1 MEEIIKKADVLI
13 EALPY
18 IQRFRGK
25 SVVIKYGGNLME
37 NGNTFRSIL
46 LDIVLMSS
54 VGMKPLLVHGGG
66 NFITERL
73 TAEKKESKFA
83 NGLRI
88 TDVETI
94 KVVEEVLIGLN
105 KRIVQQIEELG
116 GKAKG
121 VLPEDKLFKAKKT
134 FLEGIDLGF
143 VGEVIGVKREILE
156 KLLNQDFI
164 PVILPIGIGED
175 QKQYNLNA
183 DTAAAEI
190 ATSISA
196 EKLVFITNVKGI
208 MGNPED
214 AETLISVL
222 TEEEA
227 KTLIEEEVITEGM
240 LPKVK
245 AAINSLKSGVKK
257 VHIVDGRLSHSILL
271 EIFTK
276 EGIGTEILLKRAEAE

>member
-25 SVVIKYGGNLME
+25 TVVIKYGGNLME

-73 TAEKKESKFA
+73 AAERKETKFVD
-83 NGLRI
+83 GLRI
-88 TDVETI
+88 TDAETI

-121 VLPEDKLFKAKKT
+121 VLHEDKLFKAKKT
-134 FLEGIDLGF
+134 FSGEIDLGF
-143 VGEVIGVKREILE
+143 VGEIVEVKKEILE

-164 PVILPIGIGED
+164 PVIVPIGIGED

-183 DTAAAEI
+183 DTSAAEV
-190 ATSISA
+190 ATSVSA

-245 AAINSLKSGVKK
+245 AALRTLKSGVKK
-257 VHIVDGRLSHSILL
+257 VHIVDGRISHSILL
-271 EIFTK
+271 EIFTN
-276 EGIGTEILLKRAEAE
+276 EGIGTEIVLKRKG

>member
-25 SVVIKYGGNLME
+25 TVVIKYGGNLME

-66 NFITERL
+66 NFITNRLLAER
-73 TAEKKESKFA
+73 KKTKFVD
-83 NGLRI
+83 GLRI
-88 TDVETI
+88 TDAETI

-105 KRIVQQIEELG
+105 NRIVQQIEELG
-116 GKAKG
+116 GKAKSI
-121 VLPEDKLFKAKKT
+121 LPEDKLFKAKKT
-134 FLEGIDLGF
+134 FFGEIDLGF
-143 VGEVIGVKREILE
+143 VGEIVEVKKEILE
-156 KLLNQDFI
+156 KLLNENFI
-164 PVILPIGIGED
+164 PVIVPIGIGED

-183 DTAAAEI
+183 DTSAAEV
-190 ATSISA
+190 AVSISA

-227 KTLIEEEVITEGM
+227 KTLIEEKVITEGM

-245 AAINSLKSGVKK
+245 AALKTLKSGVKK

-271 EIFTK
+271 EIFTN
-276 EGIGTEILLKRAEAE
+276 EGIGTELVLERKG

>member
-88 TDVETI
+88 TDAETI

-121 VLPEDKLFKAKKT
+121 VLPENKLFKAKKT

>member
-25 SVVIKYGGNLME
+25 TVVIKYGGNLME
-37 NGNTFRSIL
+37 NESTFRSIL

-66 NFITERL
+66 NFITNRLVAER
-73 TAEKKESKFA
+73 KETKFVD
-83 NGLRI
+83 GLRI
-88 TDVETI
+88 TDAETI
-94 KVVEEVLIGLN
+94 KTVEEVLIGLN
-105 KRIVQQIEELG
+105 NRIVQQIEELG

-134 FLEGIDLGF
+134 FFEAIDLGF
-143 VGEVIGVKREILE
+143 VGEIVAVKKEILE
-156 KLLNQDFI
+156 KLLNQNFI
-164 PVILPIGIGED
+164 PVIVPIGIGED

-183 DTAAAEI
+183 DTSAAELT
-190 ATSISA
+190 ASIRA

-227 KTLIEEEVITEGM
+227 KTLIEEKVITEGM

-245 AAINSLKSGVKK
+245 AALKTLKSGVKK

-271 EIFTK
+271 EIFTN
-276 EGIGTEILLKRAEAE
+276 EGIGTEIVLERKG

>member
-1 MEEIIKKADVLI
+1 MEEIIKKADILI

-18 IQRFRGK
+18 IQRFRDK
-25 SVVIKYGGNLME
+25 TVVIKYGGNLME
-37 NGNTFRSIL
+37 NGNIFRSIL

-54 VGMKPLLVHGGG
+54 VGIRPLLVHGGG
-66 NFITERL
+66 NFITNRLLAER
-73 TAEKKESKFA
+73 KETKFVD
-83 NGLRI
+83 GLRI
-88 TDVETI
+88 TDAETI

-105 KRIVQQIEELG
+105 NRIVQQIGELG

-134 FLEGIDLGF
+134 FFAEIDLGF
-143 VGEVIGVKREILE
+143 VGEIVEVQKENLE
-156 KLLNQDFI
+156 KLLNQNFI
-164 PVILPIGIGED
+164 PVIVPIGIGED

-183 DTAAAEI
+183 DTVAAEI
-190 ATSISA
+190 AASISA

-245 AAINSLKSGVKK
+245 SAIRTLKSGVKK

-271 EIFTK
+271 EIFTN
-276 EGIGTEILLKRAEAE
+276 EGIGTEIVLERKR

>member
-18 IQRFRGK
+18 IQRFKGK
-25 SVVIKYGGNLME
+25 TVVIKYGGNLME

-73 TAEKKESKFA
+73 TAERKETKFVD
-83 NGLRI
+83 GLRI
-88 TDVETI
+88 TDAETI

-105 KRIVQQIEELG
+105 NRIVQQIEELG
-116 GKAKG
+116 GKATG
-121 VLPEDKLFKAKKT
+121 ILPEDKLFEAKKT
-134 FLEGIDLGF
+134 FSGEIDLGF
-143 VGEVIGVKREILE
+143 VGEIIGVKKEILE

-164 PVILPIGIGED
+164 PVIVPIGIGED
-175 QKQYNLNA
+175 QKYYNLNA
-183 DTAAAEI
+183 DTSAAEV
-190 ATSISA
+190 ATSVNA

-227 KTLIEEEVITEGM
+227 RTLIEEKVITEGM
-240 LPKVK
+240 LPKVN
-245 AAINSLKSGVKK
+245 AALRTLKSGVKK
-257 VHIVDGRLSHSILL
+257 VHIVDGRISHSILL
-271 EIFTK
+271 EIFTN
-276 EGIGTEILLKRAEAE
+276 EGIGTEIVLKRKG

>member
-88 TDVETI
+88 TDAETI

>member
-88 TDVETI
+88 TDAETI

-105 KRIVQQIEELG
+105 NRIVQQIEELR

>member
-25 SVVIKYGGNLME
+25 SVVIKYGGDLME

-88 TDVETI
+88 TDAETI

-105 KRIVQQIEELG
+105 NRIVQQIEELG

>member
-25 SVVIKYGGNLME
+25 SVVIKYGGDLME

-88 TDVETI
+88 TDAETI
-94 KVVEEVLIGLN
+94 NVVEEVLIGLN
-105 KRIVQQIEELG
+105 NRIVQQIEELG

>member
-88 TDVETI
+88 TDAETI

-105 KRIVQQIEELG
+105 NRIVQQIEELG

-227 KTLIEEEVITEGM
+227 KTLIEEKVITEGM

>member
-88 TDVETI
+88 TDAETI

-105 KRIVQQIEELG
+105 NRIVQQIEELG

>member
-88 TDVETI
+88 TDAETI
-94 KVVEEVLIGLN
+94 KVVEEVLVGLN

>member
-25 SVVIKYGGNLME
+25 SVVIKYGGDLME

-88 TDVETI
+88 TDAETI

>member
-18 IQRFRGK
+18 IQKFRGK
-25 SVVIKYGGNLME
+25 RVVIKYGGNLME

-73 TAEKKESKFA
+73 TAEKKESKFV

-88 TDVETI
+88 TDAETI
-94 KVVEEVLIGLN
+94 KVVEEVLTGLN
-105 KRIVQQIEELG
+105 RKIVQQIAELK
-116 GKAKG
+116 GKAEG
-121 VLPEDKLFKAKKT
+121 VLSEDKLFKAKKT
-134 FLEGIDLGF
+134 FFEEIDPGF
-143 VGEVIGVKREILE
+143 VGEVIGVEKGILE
-156 KLLNQDFI
+156 RLLSQDFI
-164 PVILPIGIGED
+164 PVIVPIGIGED
-175 QKQYNLNA
+175 QKHYNLNA
-183 DTAAAEI
+183 DTAAAEV
-190 ATSISA
+190 ATTINA
-196 EKLVFITNVKGI
+196 EKLVFISDVKGI

-214 AETLISVL
+214 SETMISVL

-227 KTLIEEEVITEGM
+227 KTLVEEKVITGGM

-245 AAINSLKSGVKK
+245 AALKSLKSGVRK
-257 VHIVDGRLSHSILL
+257 VHIVDGRISHSILL
-271 EIFTK
+271 EIFTN
-276 EGIGTEILLKRAEAE
+276 EGIGTEIVLERKEQK